1 MAKCVNAEFKSGF
14 FMIRPCF
21 AEWLGTFFLLA
32 TVIGS
37 GIMAENLAG
46 GNVAIA
52 LLGNTIPTGAILY
65 VLITMLGPVSGAH
78 FNPAVTL
85 VFLIRR
91 EIKPGLAGWFVIM
104 QICGGLTGMMAAH
117 LMFDLPIWQISEKA
131 RHGVGQWSGELIA
144 TFGLVAT
151 ILACVKYRVEAVPA
165 AVGLY
170 ITAAYWFTSST
181 SFANPAV
188 TVARSFTNSFAGIQ
202 PADMPGFI
210 LCQLIAAT
218 IAAIVMGWLLD
229 GDKG

>member
-46 GNVAIA
+46 GNVAVA

-85 VFLIRR
+85 VFLIRG
-91 EIKPGLAGWFVIM
+91 EIKLGLAGWFVIM
-104 QICGGLTGMMAAH
+104 QICGGLAGMMAAH

-218 IAAIVMGWLLD
+218 IAAIVMSWLLD